1 MNARFGDLAG
11 RGALGLKRGK
21 PVRGTKEARDHMAKV
36 AQLPC
41 VCCRRPGPSEVH
53 HCISGRYG
61 QAKAS
66 DFETIPLCDDCHR
79 LGPLAIHRSKRA
91 WEEAN
96 GPDYGFLPVVA
107 AMLAA
112 DDDDSLG
119 RWF

>member
-1 MNARFGDLAG
+1 MNARFGDLAC

-66 DFETIPLCDDCHR
+66 DFETIPLCAQCHR
-79 LGPLAIHRSKRA
+79 LGPMAIHRSKQEWQA
-91 WEEAN
+91 EY
-96 GPDYGFLPVVA
+96 GMDYHYLPVVSA
-107 AMLAA
+107 LLSG
-112 DDDDSLG
+112 DDDALA